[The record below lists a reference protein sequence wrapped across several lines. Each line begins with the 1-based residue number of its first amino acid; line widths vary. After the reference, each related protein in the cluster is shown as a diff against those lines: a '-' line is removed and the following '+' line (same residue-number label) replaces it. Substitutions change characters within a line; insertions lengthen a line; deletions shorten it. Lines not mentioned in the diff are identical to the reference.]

1 MKLTQGLAAIVLAA
15 TAATAHAELT
25 GTVTGTTDY
34 DFRGISQTSRH
45 PALQGSIDYAHDSG
59 FYTGVWASNVDFD
72 DCCDES
78 VEVDVYAGFGGGED
92 VTYDVGVVYYT
103 YPGAEYEP
111 GGKKLHYGEVYGE
124 LGYKWIA
131 GKIWY
136 SPDYGNSDDSA
147 MYYEANGTFE
157 LPANFGL
164 TGHIGYS
171 DGDYWSGSEY
181 YDWSV
186 GVTYTLGHF
195 DLALKW
201 IDGSDLDDL
210 DDACKGAPEECQG
223 IDRDTF
229 STDPKAVFSVS
240 TTFPWSNE

>member
-1 MKLTQGLAAIVLAA
+1 MKLTQGLAAIVLVAS
-15 TAATAHAELT
+15 AATAHAELT
-25 GTVTGTTDY
+25 GTVTAVSDY
-34 DFRGISQTSRH
+34 DFRGISQTSRG

-59 FYTGVWASNVDFD
+59 FYVGAWASNIDFD

-92 VTYDVGVVYYT
+92 FVYDVGVVYYT
-103 YPGAEYEP
+103 YPGAEYDN
-111 GGKKLHYGEVYGE
+111 GDSLHYGEVYGS
-124 LGYKWIA
+124 LGYKWIE
-131 GKIWY
+131 GKVWY

-157 LPANFGL
+157 LPAGFGL

-171 DGDYWSGSEY
+171 DGDYWSDSEY
-181 YDWSV
+181 TDWSV

-201 IDGSDLDDL
+201 IDGSDLEDL
-210 DDACKGAPEECQG
+210 DDFCRDTEVDCQG
-223 IDRDTF
+223 IDKDTF
-229 STDPKAVFSVS
+229 STDAKAFFSVS